1 MDNEKYYES
10 FDWSSFK
17 DSSSNFKVIAQLIPE
32 DVNSILDIGCGNGLI
47 TNELAKKYQVV
58 SKLRFR
64 SC

>member
-47 TNELAKKYQVV
+47 TNELAKNIK
-58 SKLRFR
+58 
-64 SC
+64 